1 MKSPPWMRGA
11 IPMWQRL
18 ADFTLALAVAGW
30 ALFLLGLA
38 ALYVLL
44 KFLN

>member
-1 MKSPPWMRGA
+1 MKSPPWTRGT

-18 ADFTLALAVAGW
+18 ADFTLALLVTGW

-38 ALYVLL
+38 ALYVLV
-44 KFLN
+44 KFLS